1 MPYQIIHTFDGF
13 LANQDGTS
21 IVLGRGE
28 AQKALSQVEARLV
41 ERLNELKARG
51 IDGLVV
57 NVGGSE
63 YLESAEGWELFLKG
77 LEVAIK
83 LGFRLWIYDEQGYPS
98 GSAGGLT
105 LRGAPELE
113 ARGVKAVTV
122 AADNGRAE
130 FGLREKGDVSVLRC
144 EALYEDGRRV
154 VMAGDGQ
161 AERLEAWSA
170 AREVVFEDKGLA
182 ELRIFYI
189 AALFEGA
196 HASRNYGEKRRYINL
211 LDSRAVKR
219 FIELT
224 HERYARAVPKESFDK
239 IEAFFTDEPSFMSV
253 VLRDLDGDLATPIPV
268 RDQPDP
274 SVPILPSVPYSE
286 ELSRE
291 LRERYDLKLAD
302 IADDLFEYDKHP
314 SAVKCAFW
322 EAASLVYERAYAMQL
337 AEACAR
343 LGKKLTGHVLFEET
357 PFVNMIF
364 HANPFRALKHF
375 QLPGVDL
382 LTNVLENISVFS
394 HKLPF
399 SCAFLTGKP
408 GIMDDFACKI
418 TTETS
423 DFSEYYISPKKPA
436 TPEVM
441 AAALS
446 MQFLLGVREFS
457 YYYDLRARSAE
468 EYRWVNDVV
477 QRTCDYGGSWRYA
490 PQVALYCPYETFWS
504 GYTPTNTIYSPESIK
519 EQPAFLQRTEAETL
533 RLCDELFRRN
543 VQFVLCD
550 CSSVQQLI
558 ATGVKK
564 VIIPECLVV
573 SQDLVEAGR
582 SGALE
587 LYGHVPESVYSQGR
601 LTRIEGLTV
610 RPQGE
615 LDLPAFPFGY
625 EEGLWLA
632 AFERNRFYCFNPTD
646 HELAL
651 QIRYTT
657 SAYDPFEGSS
667 KMLWPGKTLRLG
679 AGRAEFLSL

>member
-28 AQKALSQVEARLV
+28 AQKALSQVETRLE

-57 NVGGSE
+57 NVGGPE

-77 LEVAIK
+77 LEVAVR
-83 LGFRLWIYDEQGYPS
+83 LGFRLWVYDEQGYPS

-105 LRGAPELE
+105 LKGAPELE
-113 ARGVKAVTV
+113 ARGVKAITV

-130 FGLREKGDVSVLRC
+130 FALREKGEVSVLRC

-154 VMAGDGQ
+154 VIAGDDQ
-161 AERLEAWSA
+161 AERLKAWSVE
-170 AREVVFEDKGLA
+170 RKVVLEDKGLV
-182 ELRIFYI
+182 ELQVFYI
-189 AALFEGA
+189 ASLFEGA

-211 LDSRAVKR
+211 LDSRAVRR

-224 HERYARAVPKESFDK
+224 HERYARVVPKESLDK

-274 SVPILPSVPYSE
+274 AVPILPSVPYSE
-286 ELSRE
+286 ELRTE
-291 LRERYDLKLAD
+291 LQTRYGLRLAD
-302 IADDLFEYDKHP
+302 IADKLFEYSERP
-314 SAVKCAFW
+314 SALKCAFW

-343 LGKKLTGHVLFEET
+343 LGKKLTGHILFEET
-357 PFVNMIF
+357 PFANMIF

-375 QLPGVDL
+375 HLPGVDL
-382 LTNVLENISVFS
+382 LTNEMKNISIFA

-408 GIMDDFACKI
+408 GIM
-418 TTETS
+418 TETS

-436 TPEVM
+436 TPEAM
-441 AAALS
+441 TAALS

-457 YYYDLRARSAE
+457 FYYDLRARGAE

-477 QRTCDYGGSWRYA
+477 QRTCDYGGNLRFA

-504 GYTPTNTIYSPESIK
+504 GYTPSSLILSPESIK
-519 EQPAFLQRTEAETL
+519 EQPVYLQRAEAETL
-533 RLCDELFRRN
+533 RLCDELFRSN

-550 CSSVQQLI
+550 CSSVEQLI
-558 ATGVKK
+558 AAGVRK
-564 VIIPECLVV
+564 VVPECLVV
-573 SQDLVEAGR
+573 SQDLVAAGH

-587 LYGHVPESVYSQGR
+587 LYGHRPEYTYGQGH
-601 LTRIEGLTV
+601 LAPVEGLTV
-610 RPQGE
+610 RAEAE
-615 LDLPAFPFGY
+615 LEPPEFPFEY
-625 EEGLWLA
+625 EGGLWLA
-632 AFERNRFYCFNPTD
+632 AFERNRFYCFNPTE
-646 HELAL
+646 HEVAL
-651 QIRYTT
+651 QIQYTT
-657 SAYDPFEGSS
+657 STHDPFEGSS

-679 AGRAEFLSL
+679 SGRAAFLSV